1 MLSSPMSHSSVN
13 ACAVTEQP
21 SEQPT
26 HQPTNQPRP
35 SGQPSRLPSSQV
47 QLFQISSSMPWY
59 HSSPSDNVYS
69 LLYNIYALL
78 SLIILLIHYAY
89 SVYVFVDDVAFMST
103 HSTTYITPFNTIR
116 STYPTTI
123 KTAQHSTQCAAFQT
137 TNNAT
142 HW

>member
-13 ACAVTEQP
+13 ACAVTGQP

-47 QLFQISSSMPWY
+47 QIFQILCSMPWY
-59 HSSPSDNVYS
+59 YSSPSDNVYS
-69 LLYNIYALL
+69 LSKNIYAML
-78 SLIILLIHYAY
+78 SLIILLIRYAY
-89 SVYVFVDDVAFMST
+89 SVYVFVNDVAIMST
-103 HSTTYITPFNTIR
+103 HATTHITPFNTIR

-123 KTAQHSTQCAAFQT
+123 KTTQHATQCTAFQI

-142 HW
+142 FW